1 MVAAGVG
8 AGVGFAAWAGAGAGA
23 GFVTLAVLA
32 ELALERA
39 VDFAVVLEQ
48 QPVINRAAN
57 DAANSDRV
65 FR

>member
-1 MVAAGVG
+1 MVEAGVG
-8 AGVGFAAWAGAGAGA
+8 AGAGLVAGAGAGA
-23 GFVTLAVLA
+23 GFVTVAELA
-32 ELALERA
+32 ELALGRA

-57 DAANSDRV
+57 DATNSDRV